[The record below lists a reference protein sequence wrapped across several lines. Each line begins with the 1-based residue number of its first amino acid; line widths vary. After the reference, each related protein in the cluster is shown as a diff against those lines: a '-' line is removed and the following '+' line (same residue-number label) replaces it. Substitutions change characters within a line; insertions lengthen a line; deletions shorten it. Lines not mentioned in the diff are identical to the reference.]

1 MINNLKAGDL
11 VWYRNEGWREDDI
24 GVLVVHEKRLLGLLI
39 EKDTSVLSHG
49 GTVFTQA
56 WKVLPIGSQKIE
68 KVLIYNIKEKANVR

>member
-24 GVLVVHEKRLLGLLI
+24 GVLVVHEKRVLGLLI

-49 GTVFTQA
+49 GKT
-56 WKVLPIGSQKIE
+56 WRVLPIGSQKIE
-68 KVLIYNIKEKANVR
+68 TVLIYNIKEKANVR